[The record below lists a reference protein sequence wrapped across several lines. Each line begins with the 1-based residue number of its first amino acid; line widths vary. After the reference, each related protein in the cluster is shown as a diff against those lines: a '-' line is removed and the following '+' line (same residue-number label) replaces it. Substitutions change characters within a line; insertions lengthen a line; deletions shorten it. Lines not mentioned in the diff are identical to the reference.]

1 MRYFAGIP
9 YPDELT
15 GLELHHYEAVL
26 TALGIGVFLW
36 DGGDSIG
43 WDLRSRKI
51 FGLPGDGRRF
61 AETKYADWQAM
72 CADEKQF
79 KQAQQFALDA
89 METGRVYF
97 AATEYKPP
105 AAPEVLSIGVPVTVR
120 SGVRGLWGINMPIA
134 NEPVGQVSVDR
145 AALLTRLQA
154 VMAKTTNVADFAE
167 RVVRESA

>member
-9 YPDELT
+9 YPDELA

-26 TALGIGVFLW
+26 SALGIGVFLW

-43 WDLRSRKI
+43 WDVRSRKI
-51 FGLPGDGRRF
+51 FGLPDDGRRF
-61 AETKYADWQAM
+61 AETKYLDWAAM

-79 KQAQQFALDA
+79 ERAQQYALDA

-105 AAPEVLSIGVPVTVR
+105 AAREVLSIGIPVDVR
-120 SGVRGLWGINMPIA
+120 AGVRGLWGVNKA
-134 NEPVGQVSVDR
+134 LDAEPVGMESVDR
-145 AALLTRLQA
+145 VELARRLET
-154 VMAKTTNVADFAE
+154 VMAKTTIVADFAE
-167 RVVRESA
+167 EVAGRRG